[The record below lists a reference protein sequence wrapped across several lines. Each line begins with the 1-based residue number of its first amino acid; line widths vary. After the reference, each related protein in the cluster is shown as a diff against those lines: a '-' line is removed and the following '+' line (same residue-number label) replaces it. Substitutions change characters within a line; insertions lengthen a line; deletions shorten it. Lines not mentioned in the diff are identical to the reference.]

1 MHSHLLSSSKLAAA
15 RRFSTSCKWEPDC
28 YLLQGFPFA
37 YETCSAWT
45 PTAQETLQCLGCV
58 VQKLQHVNKVAAINN
73 LQTTCAVQTNIY
85 TPFLFTWSV
94 HRGTVE
100 ALACRSVPTTAFE
113 PSRLLGTVASQ
124 LGTAEPFQTLTAP
137 VSGGVLEARCWSRLL
152 RSASSAPDTAVLES
166 KKRARCSSLC
176 KHARNCWKLM
186 CQCWSHMSDDTVA
199 AAATLPSRGAS

>member
-1 MHSHLLSSSKLAAA
+1 MHSHLLCSSKLHGVSVRLASGSQIVTCCKAFLSHMRLAA
-15 RRFSTSCKWEPDC
+15 PG
-28 YLLQGFPFA
+28 LLQL
-37 YETCSAWT
+37 
-45 PTAQETLQCLGCV
+45 QETLQCSGCV

-73 LQTTCAVQTNIY
+73 LQTTCAVQMNNY

-113 PSRLLGTVASQ
+113 PSRLLSMVASQ
-124 LGTAEPFQTLTAP
+124 LGTAEPLQTLTAP

-152 RSASSAPDTAVLES
+152 RSPSSAPDTAVLES

-199 AAATLPSRGAS
+199 AAATVPSRGAS